1 MVLQPTFLSG
11 QEAAEQIQDGQ
22 TILTVGLTLMGA
34 SESILRPLE
43 KRFLETGHPKDLTL
57 FHAAGQSDRQR
68 GIQHLAHEGM
78 VKRIIGAHWGLAPKW
93 MELISHNRVEAYCI
107 PQGQVTHLLRSM
119 SSGQKGLLSK
129 VGLGTFIDPRIEGGK
144 MNDRT
149 RKLPD
154 LIEVVQFQNEEYLYY
169 HQVPIDVCLIRGTT
183 ADENGNITFE
193 DEALKLEVLPA
204 VLATKRFGGK
214 VIVQVKRVAKRGTLH
229 PKQVVV
235 PGAFVDVV
243 VVSDH
248 PEEDHR
254 QTSSFYYDPAYS
266 GDIRVPID
274 QTDQKSLTV
283 RKMIGR
289 RAAMEL
295 HPHAIINL
303 GTGIPNDEIGSVLV
317 EEGVSD
323 QVLLTV
329 ESGVYG
335 GVPLGGIDFGIAKNM
350 EALIEHT
357 TQFDFY
363 IGTGV
368 DFTFMGVGQV
378 DAQGNINA
386 TKFGDRSTGAGG
398 FIDITQFAKNV
409 VFCTTFTVRGLE
421 VKLNN
426 GHVQISNEGAIKKFV
441 NQVEQISFNGR
452 RAIEQGQKVLVV
464 TERAVFQLT
473 KDGWELIELAPGI
486 DLEKD
491 VLGQMDF
498 QPIIREVKEMKAEL
512 FYPQPYGLKEVLQE
526 RRDHGCA
533 SER

>member
-1 MVLQPTFLSG
+1 MRPIFLNG
-11 QEAAEQIQDGQ
+11 AEAAKQIQDGQ
-22 TILTVGLTLMGA
+22 TLLTIGMTLIGA
-34 SESILRPLE
+34 AESILAPLE

-93 MELISHNRVEAYCI
+93 MELISNNRVEAYCI
-107 PQGQVTHLLRSM
+107 PQGQVTHLLRDM
-119 SSGQKGLLSK
+119 SHGQKGHLSK

-149 RKLPD
+149 MNLPD
-154 LIEVVQFQNEEYLYY
+154 LIELVEFQNEEYLYY

-193 DEALKLEVLPA
+193 EEALKLEVLPA

-214 VIVQVKRVAKRGTLH
+214 VIVQVKRIAQKGTLH
-229 PKQVVV
+229 PKQVII

-243 VVSDH
+243 VVSEE
-248 PEEDHR
+248 PEQEHR
-254 QTSSFYYDPAYS
+254 QTSSFYFHPAYS
-266 GDIRVPID
+266 GDIRVP
-274 QTDQKSLTV
+274 TDSSTTSPLTV
-283 RKMIGR
+283 RKLIGR

-295 HPHAIINL
+295 EPQSILNL
-303 GTGIPNDEIGSVLV
+303 GTGIPNDEIGNVIV
-317 EEGVSD
+317 EEDISD

-335 GVPLGGIDFGIAKNM
+335 GEPLGGIDFGIAKNM

-357 TQFDFY
+357 SQFDY
-363 IGTGV
+363 YNGTGV

-378 DAQGNINA
+378 DADGNINS

-409 VFCTTFTVRGLE
+409 VFCTTFTVRGLAVDLSE
-421 VKLNN
+421 
-426 GHVQISNEGAIKKFV
+426 GQVQIQQEGSVKKFV
-441 NQVEQISFNGR
+441 NQVEQISFHGK

-464 TERAVFQLT
+464 TERAVFHLVPE
-473 KDGWELIELAPGI
+473 GWELIEIAPGV

-491 VLGQMDF
+491 VLGQMEF
-498 QPIIREVKEMKAEL
+498 KPKIHQVKEMNSNL
-512 FYPQPYGLKEVLQE
+512 FFPSPFGLKKILKE
-526 RRDHGCA
+526 RSYHHALKR
-533 SER
+533 